1 MVEIK
6 TKPLNLSNMPVKKVA
21 SKVADANPV
30 KMPITFKE
38 FAKEPVKGLMF
49 ICIVAV
55 GYLYVDIK
63 MSNTADKKVMREEIN
78 QIKDDQKKYIE
89 ALRKSDST
97 SSALASKIAVL
108 QELGKIK

>member
-1 MVEIK
+1 MATKKTTEKAESVAAQAVDKIK
-6 TKPLNLSNMPVKKVA
+6 P
-21 SKVADANPV
+21 
-30 KMPITFKE
+30 PISFKE

-49 ICIVAV
+49 ICIIAV

-63 MSNTADKKVMREEIN
+63 MSNTSSQASQNAKIEKLETKVDILTN
-78 QIKDDQKKYIE
+78 

-97 SSALASKIAVL
+97 LSAAASKIALL

>member
-1 MVEIK
+1 MATKKSAAEAVAGTIK
-6 TKPLNLSNMPVKKVA
+6 P
-21 SKVADANPV
+21 
-30 KMPITFKE
+30 PISFKE

-49 ICIVAV
+49 ICIIAV

-63 MSNTADKKVMREEIN
+63 MSNSADKKQLNEKIVTLET
-78 QIKDDQKKYIE
+78 KVDQLTN
-89 ALRKSDST
+89 ALRRSDST

>member
-1 MVEIK
+1 MATRKTVAETAAGAIK
-6 TKPLNLSNMPVKKVA
+6 P
-21 SKVADANPV
+21 
-30 KMPITFKE
+30 PITFKE
-38 FAKEPVKGLMF
+38 FSKDPVKGLMF

-63 MSNTADKKVMREEIN
+63 MSNAAIVEKQDAKIEVLESKVTQLSE
-78 QIKDDQKKYIE
+78 Q
-89 ALRKSDST
+89 LRRSDST